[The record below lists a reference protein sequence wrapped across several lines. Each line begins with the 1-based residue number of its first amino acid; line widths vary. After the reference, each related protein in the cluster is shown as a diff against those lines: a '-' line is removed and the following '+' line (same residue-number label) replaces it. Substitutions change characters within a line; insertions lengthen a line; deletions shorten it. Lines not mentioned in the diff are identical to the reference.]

1 MQEFV
6 VPKSIPKIFDILKF
20 TSGSDKQEAY
30 LRDKTIGKK
39 RLIYLIHSYLHAINT
54 LQTLALDE
62 PICRTQ

>member
-6 VPKSIPKIFDILKF
+6 VPKSIPKIFDILKI

-30 LRDKTIGKK
+30 LRDKTRGKK
-39 RLIYLIHSYLHAINT
+39 RFIYLIYSYLHAINT
-54 LQTLALDE
+54 LQALAPDE